1 MPVKEVDLAVIG
13 AGLSGCALVA
23 ALRRRGWQGTI
34 QILEAGRGPGGRCA
48 TRRRRDDPLWR
59 LDHGSPTLS
68 FHAAPGG
75 QLLELMTSLQQRGVV
90 RVDDDPVVG
99 LDHHGAAVA
108 APHE

>member
-1 MPVKEVDLAVIG
+1 MPGKDVDLVVIG

-23 ALRRRGWQGTI
+23 ALSNKGWRGTI

-48 TRRRRDDPLWR
+48 TRRRREAPLWR

-68 FHAAPGG
+68 FQSEPQGH
-75 QLLELMTSLQQRGVV
+75 LLELMQSLEQRGVI

-99 LDHHGAAVA
+99 LDHHLSLI
-108 APHE
+108 HI